1 MKESM
6 KHRLVGTAVL
16 VALGIIAWPV
26 VFDTTPVREISQR
39 SQIPEAPATEAFEV
53 PEPAAPS
60 LPPAPDSASRRAA
73 EPPVPVDES
82 SPPRA
87 AAVQT
92 PDPAEAKPRAE
103 APGKVRNDRDG
114 LPEQWVLQLGVFAD
128 RANAAELRARAEKA
142 GYHALV
148 QSVESGGR
156 TQHRVLIE
164 PKLDRSAL
172 ERMLPD
178 VQRRLGIRAYLT
190 RYYP

>member
-1 MKESM
+1 M

-39 SQIPEAPATEAFEV
+39 SQIPEAPAPELFEV
-53 PEPAAPS
+53 PQPTAPV
-60 LPPAPDSASRRAA
+60 LPPAPDSAAQRAA
-73 EPPVPVDES
+73 QAGDPPRGEDASPVDETGG
-82 SPPRA
+82 A
-87 AAVQT
+87 ADAR
-92 PDPAEAKPRAE
+92 PGSPRAE
-103 APGKVRNDRDG
+103 APGSVRNDRQG
-114 LPEQWVLQLGVFAD
+114 LPEQWVLQLGVFAEQ
-128 RANAAELRARAEKA
+128 ANALELRARAEKA

-148 QSVESGGR
+148 QSVDVDGR
-156 TQHRVLIE
+156 SQHRVLIE

-172 ERMLPD
+172 ERLVPD

>member
-1 MKESM
+1 
-6 KHRLVGTAVL
+6 
-16 VALGIIAWPV
+16 
-26 VFDTTPVREISQR
+26 
-39 SQIPEAPATEAFEV
+39 
-53 PEPAAPS
+53 
-60 LPPAPDSASRRAA
+60 
-73 EPPVPVDES
+73 
-82 SPPRA
+82 
-87 AAVQT
+87 
-92 PDPAEAKPRAE
+92 AEAKPRAE